1 MNARERVE
9 VENRKNNDYLSLR
22 CYPDKKRS
30 KRKNEN
36 TEEHKPNRK
45 LLTFRYNVKYYP
57 IN

>member
-9 VENRKNNDYLSLR
+9 VENRENNDYLSLR

-36 TEEHKPNRK
+36 TERTQTKPK
-45 LLTFRYNVKYYP
+45 APHV
-57 IN
+57 